1 MNSLFNRNRLK
12 DERIINLQNKI
23 YREIY
28 IFVIA
33 ICVLSLVIK
42 YVTSDDD
49 LQNVWLELVI
59 LLGSS
64 IYYMIRSTGMG
75 VFSAEVEMH
84 DQTNKRPMSVK
95 TILIGALFGAGLA
108 IFLGIHS
115 AVSYADTTTQSVY
128 YFLLTSVVSFIIY
141 IPFLMIVNGLAYW
154 GAKKRS
160 DKAVAKELEDEEEQ
174 DEER

>member
-1 MNSLFNRNRLK
+1 MNNPFKRNRRK
-12 DERIINLQNKI
+12 DERITNLQNKI

-28 IFVIA
+28 HLVLI
-33 ICVLSLVIK
+33 ICVLSLIFK
-42 YVTSDDD
+42 YATSGADFK
-49 LQNVWLELVI
+49 NVWLELVI
-59 LLGSS
+59 LLVTS
-64 IYYMIRSTGMG
+64 IYYTVRSTGMG
-75 VFSAEVEMH
+75 IFSAEVEMH

-95 TILIGALFGAGLA
+95 TILIGALFGAGWA

-115 AVSYADTTTQSVY
+115 AVSYADTATQSVY

-141 IPFLMIVNGLAYW
+141 IPFLMIVNGFAYW

-160 DKAVAKELEDEEEQ
+160 DRAVAKELEDEEEQ

>member
-1 MNSLFNRNRLK
+1 MNNPFKKNRIK

-28 IFVIA
+28 HLVLV
-33 ICVLSLVIK
+33 ICVFSLVFK
-42 YVTSDDD
+42 YATSGAEFK
-49 LQNVWLELVI
+49 NVWLELVI
-59 LLGSS
+59 LLGTS
-64 IYYMIRSTGMG
+64 IYYLVRSTGMG
-75 VFSAEVEMH
+75 LFSAEVDFH
-84 DQTNKRPMSVK
+84 DQTNKRPMSLK

-115 AVSYADTTTQSVY
+115 AVSYADSSAQAVY
-128 YFLLTSVVSFIIY
+128 YFLLTSVVSFMIY
-141 IPFLMIVNGLAYW
+141 IPFLMLANGFAYW

-160 DKAVAKELEDEEEQ
+160 DRAVEKELEDEEQ